1 MFCGFI
7 IGISV
12 LCFTNEKFIYSN
24 KDNYFSTFLG

>member
-1 MFCGFI
+1 MFFSFF
-7 IGISV
+7 IGISA